1 LLQREIGQ
9 LCAML
14 CHVWTAPAVQE
25 EFDVAANVGRG
36 HVFGLLLQPLW
47 PLAMM

>member
-1 LLQREIGQ
+1 
-9 LCAML
+9 M

-25 EFDVAANVGRG
+25 EFDVAAMVGCG
-36 HVFGLLLQPLW
+36 HVFGLFLQPLW